1 MRPADIAVLSPLVA
15 VLTELPP
22 CDPPVPVQ
30 LKKSVEEW
38 VGPLWKIEQTLV

>member
-1 MRPADIAVLSPLVA
+1 MRLADIAVLSLLKS

-30 LKKSVEEW
+30 LKKLVEEW